1 MSRTALLLAVVLA
14 LAGCVGGLGPTS
26 PTTGTTTEAPPT
38 ASHEPVRVHY
48 VLDVGGEALDEFRS
62 VNVTIRSI
70 AFREGTEGQCHGPL
84 YPVDASP
91 TPTRTPD
98 MDEGL
103 DCLVFETNRTLD
115 LTEHRDP
122 VSLGVYTVPAVVA
135 DDSFVVSS
143 ENGTL
148 KNGTQVQFAPDSPG
162 VAVWP
167 TGSGEIQ
174 RIGLSVENYS
184 SNYGVGPGGVGT
196 AVPAPTVE
204 YAVDDEGRISR
215 GESVTVSVSRD
226 GSPLSDYG
234 LTVDDRLVTTGSDG
248 SVTVDV
254 ENARVFGIRVPVTG
268 SA

>member
-1 MSRTALLLAVVLA
+1 MVLA

-26 PTTGTTTEAPPT
+26 PTAGTTTEASPT

-62 VNVTIRSI
+62 LNVTVRSI

-84 YPVDASP
+84 YPVDSP
-91 TPTRTPD
+91 TPTETPD

-115 LTEHRDP
+115 LTE
-122 VSLGVYTVPAVVA
+122 VGGSLSLGVYTVPAVVA
-135 DDSFVVSS
+135 DESFVVVSS

-162 VAVWP
+162 VDVWP
-167 TGSGEIQ
+167 TSDGDRR
-174 RIGLSVENYS
+174 RIGLAVTRYPSG
-184 SNYGVGPGGVGT
+184 YGVGPGDVGT
-196 AVPAPTVE
+196 AAPAPAVE
-204 YAVDDEGRISR
+204 YAVGVEGRISR
-215 GESVTVSVSRD
+215 GESVTVSVTRD
-226 GSPLSDYG
+226 GDPLADHAISVG
-234 LTVDDRLVTTGSDG
+234 NQPVRTGADG
-248 SVTVDV
+248 SVSVEV
-254 ENARVFGIRVPVTG
+254 ENARVFGIRVPVNAS